1 MEKGTAAVIEE
12 IINGAYAKA
21 AQVQSAAEMG
31 KATVNDVNIA
41 EQMAHAIKVALTGE
55 GLTPKA
61 AANAAAANAAAN
73 AQRIANAQK
82 VTNAAAANAQRIA
95 NTQRAAAAAANVQRA
110 AAANANANT
119 KKSAE
124 EKMIDEGV
132 DTSFFLF
139 KQNMVNK
146 QLQMPDESTKESFIK
161 HFKETL
167 NEVKKLLT
175 EIDINEYIYV
185 YAEIFA
191 HDPDRT
197 PDDIVKEIREK
208 FEDAQRGGYRKR
220 STRKHKKARKHR
232 KSRTR

>member
-1 MEKGTAAVIEE
+1 MSRWSGPPAVIEE
-12 IINGAYAKA
+12 IIEGANAQAAKIA
-21 AQVQSAAEMG
+21 ATTPNDAKVAA
-31 KATVNDVNIA
+31 
-41 EQMAHAIKVALTGE
+41 QMAHNIKVALTGT
-55 GLTPKA
+55 TPKAAANANAQKAAAA
-61 AANAAAANAAAN
+61 AANAAAANA
-73 AQRIANAQK
+73 NAQK
-82 VTNAAAANAQRIA
+82 AAATA
-95 NTQRAAAAAANVQRA
+95 NT
-110 AAANANANT
+110 NT
-119 KKSAE
+119 KKTAE

-197 PDDIVKEIREK
+197 PVAIVKEIRDK